1 MYIKSLEKAAQ
12 LVANAMSNASHRVEV
27 VFGSGAFT
35 NGRQIT
41 IPANLPEDEQTLAR
55 VMGFLLHEA
64 AHIRWTDFS
73 AAGSEKAVFMMT
85 NAIEDARIENLLR
98 RCFLGSCAFID
109 KMNAYL
115 LPDVLKADRSVF
127 STVGTW
133 VYCRLSAADS
143 PMLAQAGNE
152 FLRRLSVR
160 FGAQNVAKL
169 EALAASA
176 PLETTAD
183 AVALAR
189 KVLRWLCDMLAVE
202 KIRPEDPKGSKGS
215 TGSKDSEGSKGSKS
229 SKGSKGSEGS
239 EGSKDSK
246 GSEGTTGSEDSK
258 GSEDSRGSEDSKG
271 SGGSQGSEDSE
282 SSQADSSVELT
293 DQARCIAW
301 AELQKIA
308 DGSECNALDISAKGA
323 MSLADRSTLAL
334 IAGSG
339 YNRGYLRS
347 APKSER
353 WKRNGQMV
361 VQEATSVADTLGR
374 NLTGL
379 IASQTRRRTRNS
391 VRGARVDGRR
401 LARLTSGDT
410 RIFMRMGEDRGIDTA
425 CLILLDRSSSMDSDF
440 EDRARTAAVGLFLA
454 LRRIH
459 RVSCGLMRFPLISGS
474 KFVNVAMVCPPQEN
488 VNQRLGDLGLLQSNG
503 GGTPINDAL
512 CVAKTVLADRPE
524 HRKLVIVITD
534 GCFQLTQEVVRA
546 YRQSDTELA
555 FLFIRAVPQ
564 SEAARFP
571 HAVIFDRSA
580 VTEAVFALARKL
592 APGLR
597 RDR

>member
-73 AAGSEKAVFMMT
+73 ATGSEKAVFMMT

-143 PMLAQAGNE
+143 PMLAQAGSE

-202 KIRPEDPKGSKGS
+202 KIRPDDPKGS
-215 TGSKDSEGSKGSKS
+215 EG

-239 EGSKDSK
+239 KGSKDSK
-246 GSEGTTGSEDSK
+246 GSK
-258 GSEDSRGSEDSKG
+258 
-271 SGGSQGSEDSE
+271 GSEDSE

-293 DQARCIAW
+293 DQARYIAW

-323 MSLADRSTLAL
+323 MSLADRSTLARA
-334 IAGSG
+334 AGSG
-339 YNRGYLRS
+339 YNRDYLRS

-361 VQEATSVADTLGR
+361 VQEAASIADTIGR

-401 LARLTSGDT
+401 LARLTSGDA

-474 KFVNVAMVCPPQEN
+474 KVVNVAMVCPPQEN

-546 YRQSDTELA
+546 YRQSETELA
-555 FLFIRAVPQ
+555 FLFIGAVPQ
-564 SEAARFP
+564 SEAAQFP